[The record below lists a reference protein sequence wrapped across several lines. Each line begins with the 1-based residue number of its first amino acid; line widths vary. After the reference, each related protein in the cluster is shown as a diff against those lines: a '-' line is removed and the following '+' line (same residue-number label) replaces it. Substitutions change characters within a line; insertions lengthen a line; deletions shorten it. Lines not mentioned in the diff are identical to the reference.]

1 MYAHRHSKS
10 SSDNRLKY
18 NNNHVKNMKQNIYS
32 NTKKNN
38 NSFIIREKKKKEKSN
53 LIKILHK
60 NAYKR
65 LYKKYNCLN
74 KDYEYIL
81 VEHFLNNANT
91 HLVSVFKDH
100 MIMDY
105 KEEFLIKY
113 YLLKDSIKRLPE
125 FQIYYQNYL
134 LFFCKPMISQLNLNE
149 ILLDQEEKKAEIY
162 YKHNYAKNNNSE
174 IDFFNEN
181 SYVSKI
187 KITDN
192 TLFSESIK
200 ESIDKA
206 KLTTENSNIKSNSNS
221 TLLLTYD
228 TIKNEIEK
236 MNISKSK
243 NISNSSTICDIIN
256 GFYNK
261 RIEKVIT
268 KNSKKNSV
276 KNILK
281 KISKEKIKY
290 FIEKGCFSYSNINNI
305 LKNKHKKISSPT
317 INNYKYKPKIKSVS
331 KEKNVNTLKANSH
344 SKVKTTLST
353 SKSLIKSPTSKSRNN
368 RNGLSNLSKGNS
380 NTNFSNKTNTI
391 YKSTI
396 SFNNSNS
403 KQNIHLFKTQ
413 NIEKFLHKYHFSN
426 SNNGNLSKKKYISEF
441 NNNNYNKPV
450 IKIQKWKK
458 DLPKL
463 NRLNYY
469 YNNNNEKLINMALS
483 LLVES
488 NSTLKR
494 NYYNTNSNGNINTT
508 NNNCYNI
515 MSPKN
520 LKDTLNLKIKQN
532 DNITCNI
539 QNNLIKFSRNLN
551 GNNSS
556 SLTKTNDKV
565 ITSYHTKSVKNF
577 NSILK
582 NKKGSLTLHKSNSRR
597 KAK

>member
-18 NNNHVKNMKQNIYS
+18 NNNHVKNMKQSIYS

-113 YLLKDSIKRLPE
+113 YILKDSIKRLPE

-206 KLTTENSNIKSNSNS
+206 KLTTENSNLKSNSNS

-281 KISKEKIKY
+281 KISKEKIK
-290 FIEKGCFSYSNINNI
+290 
-305 LKNKHKKISSPT
+305 L
-317 INNYKYKPKIKSVS
+317 
-331 KEKNVNTLKANSH
+331 
-344 SKVKTTLST
+344 
-353 SKSLIKSPTSKSRNN
+353 
-368 RNGLSNLSKGNS
+368 
-380 NTNFSNKTNTI
+380 
-391 YKSTI
+391 
-396 SFNNSNS
+396 
-403 KQNIHLFKTQ
+403 
-413 NIEKFLHKYHFSN
+413 
-426 SNNGNLSKKKYISEF
+426 
-441 NNNNYNKPV
+441 
-450 IKIQKWKK
+450 KK
-458 DLPKL
+458 D
-463 NRLNYY
+463 
-469 YNNNNEKLINMALS
+469 
-483 LLVES
+483 VFH
-488 NSTLKR
+488 
-494 NYYNTNSNGNINTT
+494 
-508 NNNCYNI
+508 
-515 MSPKN
+515 
-520 LKDTLNLKIKQN
+520 
-532 DNITCNI
+532 I
-539 QNNLIKFSRNLN
+539 QI
-551 GNNSS
+551 
-556 SLTKTNDKV
+556 
-565 ITSYHTKSVKNF
+565 
-577 NSILK
+577 
-582 NKKGSLTLHKSNSRR
+582 
-597 KAK
+597 